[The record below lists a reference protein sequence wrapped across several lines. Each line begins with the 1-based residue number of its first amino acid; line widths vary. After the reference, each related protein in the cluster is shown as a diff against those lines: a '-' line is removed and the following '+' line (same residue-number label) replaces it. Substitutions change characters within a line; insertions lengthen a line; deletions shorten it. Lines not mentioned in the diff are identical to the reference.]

1 MAEHGQRRSLCYNAF
16 MDIPKRRLGATGV
29 DVTILGLGGEGILR
43 TFGYE
48 REASRLINE
57 ALDLG
62 ITYCESA
69 RAYSGSE
76 DYYGQALRER
86 RREIFLASK
95 SHARDKAGALLHLE
109 ETLKSM
115 KTDHLDLWQIH
126 DVRDRDDLEQ
136 IFGPKGALEAFAAAK
151 EQGHVRFIGITGHH
165 DPSILR
171 ECMEKHAF
179 DTVLM
184 PVNPA
189 EPKHLSFLAGALP
202 VAERL
207 GMGIVAMKVYLR
219 GLAAKL
225 PWYQTMETFCRF
237 ALSQPVTTA
246 VIGCD
251 SVEQLRQNVA
261 FAKAF
266 SPMTDKEM
274 QALVDAVSPFACD
287 LMYYKPAK

>member
-1 MAEHGQRRSLCYNAF
+1 
-16 MDIPKRRLGATGV
+16 MDIPKRKLGATGV

-43 TFGYE
+43 TFGRE

-76 DYYGQALRER
+76 EYYGKALRER
-86 RREIFLASK
+86 RKEIFLASK
-95 SHARDKAGALLHLE
+95 SHARDKAGALLHLQ
-109 ETLKSM
+109 ETLKNM

-126 DVRDRDDLEQ
+126 DIRDRDDMEQ
-136 IFGPKGALEAFAAAK
+136 IFAPKGTLEAFAEAK
-151 EQGHVRFIGITGHH
+151 QQGLVRYIGVTGHH
-165 DPSILR
+165 DPSLLR
-171 ECMEKHAF
+171 ECIESRAF

-189 EPKHLSFLAGALP
+189 EPKHLSFLAGVLP
-202 VAERL
+202 VAEQL

-219 GLAAKL
+219 GLAARL
-225 PWYQTMETFCRF
+225 PWYETMEPFYRF

-246 VIGCD
+246 
-251 SVEQLRQNVA
+251 
-261 FAKAF
+261 
-266 SPMTDKEM
+266 
-274 QALVDAVSPFACD
+274 
-287 LMYYKPAK
+287 

>member
-1 MAEHGQRRSLCYNAF
+1 
-16 MDIPKRRLGATGV
+16 
-29 DVTILGLGGEGILR
+29 
-43 TFGYE
+43 
-48 REASRLINE
+48 
-57 ALDLG
+57 
-62 ITYCESA
+62 
-69 RAYSGSE
+69 
-76 DYYGQALRER
+76 
-86 RREIFLASK
+86 
-95 SHARDKAGALLHLE
+95 
-109 ETLKSM
+109 M

-126 DVRDRDDLEQ
+126 DVRDRTDMEQ
-136 IFGPKGALEAFAAAK
+136 IFGPKGTLEAFAEAK
-151 EQGHVRFIGITGHH
+151 KQGLVRFIGVTGHH
-165 DPSILR
+165 DPSLLR
-171 ECMEKHAF
+171 ECIESRAF

-189 EPKHLSFLAGALP
+189 EPKHQSFLAGVLP
-202 VAERL
+202 VAEQL

-225 PWYQTMETFCRF
+225 PWYETMETFYRF

-266 SPMTDKEM
+266 SPLTDKEM

-287 LMYYKPAK
+287 LMYYKPSK